1 MARGALEVVLEVL
14 AEALLQGACQLR
26 VEVHQ
31 GVQVL
36 HLQRPQSA
44 GRYRLNS

>member
-1 MARGALEVVLEVL
+1 MARGAPQVVLEVL
-14 AEALLQGACQLR
+14 AKALLQGDSQLR

-44 GRYRLNS
+44 GRYGLDC